1 METTF
6 VKSAYEYATYNFTYT
21 KRFSDYKTTYQIIA
35 SLHLFPD
42 FSETSNIFWS
52 SSEAGYLVSS
62 DKVFITR
69 RENRY
74 KL

>member
-1 METTF
+1 MESTF

-35 SLHLFPD
+35 FLDLYRD
-42 FSETSNIFWS
+42 FSATYNIFWS
-52 SSEAGYLVSS
+52 SSEAGYLVSH
-62 DKVFITR
+62 DKEFITR
-69 RENRY
+69 REDRC